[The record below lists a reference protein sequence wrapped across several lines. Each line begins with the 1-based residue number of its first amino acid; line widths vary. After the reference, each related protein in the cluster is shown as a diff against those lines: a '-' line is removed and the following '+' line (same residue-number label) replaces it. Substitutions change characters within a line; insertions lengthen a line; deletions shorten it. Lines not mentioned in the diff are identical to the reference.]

1 MSQRS
6 AVAESD
12 RRAVQTEIFTL
23 AHQAIN
29 CQFLR
34 PHISLRSASSA
45 TSPSKMTDMLP
56 SPRGRAASVSSHG
69 TATTTAL
76 SLQPRY
82 VPRPDPR
89 YISQTSAADRV
100 TRLHLHDQYEMMSP
114 PTSPTNEGAI
124 FHENALRML
133 NAFLDALLYNFLGKA
148 RGTSLNKLRPAI
160 REVLKAKLARDAL
173 AGADEEIQDL
183 YEDTDDEND
192 REDAASALSSPD
204 WHVEE
209 TFKLMR
215 LRVMVFLGLGDFDD
229 EDEERF
235 LEEEEFH
242 INGEPASPDLSIL
255 NGPTAVYL
263 ASILEYLAERLI
275 DLAGEAAYA
284 RQRRKHSTRPI
295 NESQE
300 LDQFDMDRV
309 TVEETDVE
317 KIALN
322 PTYGRLWRTWRKQ
335 HRSLKS
341 ASVAYRHARVSSD
354 DGPFQNL
361 RRINSNR
368 ECEDDETTKELS
380 LDEIPGEEDVPEH
393 VLASNI
399 PLPMTENDVN
409 EIEVPG
415 LATEIEDGE
424 EEEEAVEDDD
434 FERRPRS
441 AIYFHEPFPGVAS
454 AHTEEH
460 ETDDRPALASRK
472 RSLSAPHLIRPAFLI
487 PPDEEPVEEAEAD
500 ELEVDEDAEKRLI
513 EDSAP
518 EVTSKEPSALLAG
531 EEDEEFTSA
540 DEILADKRDE
550 LEDPDQ
556 KHDQGMVAGV
566 LTGATALVGTAIA
579 TVVGSRKQKEEPDS
593 APKVLREAAHQV
605 KNGDIKPSLNEA
617 PKADGDSP
625 LSHEEA
631 VALEMGIT
639 KIAIPAKPVKKP
651 VETLDDSPLTHEE
664 AIARE
669 LGVAPLKESVMEV
682 NQTTAEPPA
691 KVGSV
696 DEVPD
701 LDAAEVIA
709 ATDMDH
715 GNERSI
721 AWSAPSNAR
730 SGQITIPPRQEAPS
744 MDLEDD
750 DHDPDAIGIAR
761 TSNVRIHSSSPSL
774 DQSGFPGHIAA
785 QDRRN
790 ENFARP
796 SSRDRNAA
804 FGGMVQPRPSTED
817 EYALTSKP
825 QQRYTTPSPLREV
838 ASATGAAVV
847 AGGAAIGLEKAQEM
861 HKERQQVVQNR
872 DKPGY
877 GSPIVQQQPPPSPVK
892 RTSSKESGS
901 EERGPKAQPLQTDF
915 QDPVSGR
922 PPSSNYSAR
931 SSASQTPHSARGSQ
945 SSIQPR
951 VLDKRP
957 SDDIRARNFDELV
970 KGEETVKFTLTPDTL
985 RDDVSQ
991 SSCCYSISPVLAGS
1005 CT

>member
-1 MSQRS
+1 MS
-6 AVAESD
+6 
-12 RRAVQTEIFTL
+12 
-23 AHQAIN
+23 
-29 CQFLR
+29 
-34 PHISLRSASSA
+34 
-45 TSPSKMTDMLP
+45 DMLP

-114 PTSPTNEGAI
+114 PTSPTNEGAL
-124 FHENALRML
+124 FNENALKML
-133 NAFLDALLYNFLGKA
+133 NSFLDALLYNFLGKA

-183 YEDTDDEND
+183 YEDSDDEND
-192 REDAASALSSPD
+192 ETAPDLGAPD
-204 WHVEE
+204 WHLEE

-242 INGEPASPDLSIL
+242 INGEPASPDMSIL

-284 RQRRKHSTRPI
+284 RQRRRHSTRPI

-300 LDQFDMDRV
+300 LDQFDMERV

-335 HRSLKS
+335 HRSLKGTPIKL
-341 ASVAYRHARVSSD
+341 RHARVPSD
-354 DGPFQNL
+354 DGPFQSL

-368 ECEDDETTKELS
+368 KGEDAENMKELS

-399 PLPMTENDVN
+399 PLPMTENDVD

-415 LATEIEDGE
+415 LAKEINDDE
-424 EEEEAVEDDD
+424 EEEWEVLDDD
-434 FERRPRS
+434 EIGRRPRS

-454 AHTEEH
+454 PHTEEQ
-460 ETDDRPALASRK
+460 ETYGVPALGPRR
-472 RSLSAPHLIRPAFLI
+472 RSLSAPHLTRPAFLMV
-487 PPDEEPVEEAEAD
+487 PGEEPVEEVEVTGPEAGKD
-500 ELEVDEDAEKRLI
+500 TEEQAIDDR
-513 EDSAP
+513 AP
-518 EVTSKEPSALLAG
+518 EVTTKEPSAPLAG
-531 EEDEEFTSA
+531 EEDDEFTTA
-540 DEILADKRDE
+540 DEKPAGVPDKQQEAD
-550 LEDPDQ
+550 DQ
-556 KHDQGMVAGV
+556 HKQGMAAGV
-566 LTGATALVGTAIA
+566 LTGAAALAGAATA
-579 TVVGSRKQKEEPDS
+579 TVAGSKKQQEGPDS
-593 APKVLREAAHQV
+593 APETLREVAQQAKENEV
-605 KNGDIKPSLNEA
+605 KSPSNEA
-617 PKADGDSP
+617 ADDVP
-625 LSHEEA
+625 LSHEDA
-631 VALEMGIT
+631 VALEMGIPKT
-639 KIAIPAKPVKKP
+639 VIKPAEKP
-651 VETLDDSPLTHEE
+651 VEIFDDGPLTHEE

-669 LGVAPLKESVMEV
+669 MGVASEKKSVIEV
-682 NQTTAEPPA
+682 KQTTAEPPA
-691 KVGSV
+691 KVGNV
-696 DEVPD
+696 DEIPD
-701 LDAAEVIA
+701 LATAEVVA
-709 ATDMDH
+709 ATALD
-715 GNERSI
+715 
-721 AWSAPSNAR
+721 
-730 SGQITIPPRQEAPS
+730 QTTIPPGREVQA
-744 MDLEDD
+744 MGLEDN

-761 TSNVRIHSSSPSL
+761 TSDVRIHSASHSTSPSL
-774 DQSGFPGHIAA
+774 DQTGFAIHIVA

-796 SSRDRNAA
+796 SSRDRNAP
-804 FGGMVQPRPSTED
+804 FGGAGQQRSASED
-817 EYALTSKP
+817 EYTLSSKP
-825 QQRYTTPSPLREV
+825 QQRHTTPSPLREV

-847 AGGAAIGLEKAQEM
+847 AGAAAIGLEKAQDLS
-861 HKERQQVVQNR
+861 KERHQVVQNR
-872 DKPGY
+872 DKPPT
-877 GSPIVQQQPPPSPVK
+877 GSPVVQQQPPPSPVK
-892 RTSSKESGS
+892 RVSSKESRP
-901 EERGPKAQPLQTDF
+901 EDQGPKVPPLQADF
-915 QDPVSGR
+915 QDPAGR
-922 PPSSNYSAR
+922 PPSSSYSTK
-931 SSASQTPHSARGSQ
+931 SSVSQTPHSGRGSQ

-951 VLDKRP
+951 ALDKRP
-957 SDDIRARNFDELV
+957 SDDIRSRNFDELV

-985 RDDVSQ
+985 RDDVSTVFFFLFL
-991 SSCCYSISPVLAGS
+991 ISHAPTTPCKRIILPLLPATQNGIFSLISNAVILTA
-1005 CT
+1005 C